1 MQGKKAVFESYS
13 MPYALSKMYHPVKIA
28 TDKNETFAV
37 LVFNNKPSWEE
48 RMNNGKK
55 ESCEEI
61 MLIFTEEDGFVE
73 VEDYKHSVEEQGR
86 VFNGHFALVPWFRY
100 STN

>member
-37 LVFNNKPSWEE
+37 LVFNNKPSCEE

-73 VEDYKHSVEEQGR
+73 AEDYKHLLEER
-86 VFNGHFALVPWFRY
+86 EWVFKVPFGFNALVSLF
-100 STN
+100 